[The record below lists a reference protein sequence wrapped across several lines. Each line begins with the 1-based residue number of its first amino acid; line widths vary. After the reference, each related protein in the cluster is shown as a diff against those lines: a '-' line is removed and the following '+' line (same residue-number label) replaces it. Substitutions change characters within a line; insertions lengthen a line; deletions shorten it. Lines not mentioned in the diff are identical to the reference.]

1 LALDEPLG
9 NAAVPYCL
17 GDLRT
22 LVEEGVQGK
31 YIMVNTFLPYA
42 DEIKTARALDDK
54 RLGKQR
60 VESLQILK
68 ANLGM
73 TLGWRNHPAAVM
85 WRGHEGLLCVYNLR
99 ICEEWKDRGY
109 QDTVSTQTQDIMNT
123 LGPTAFRRP
132 WWWGNIDFH
141 RSHQSNLNRKDPHHY
156 NFDVPDDL
164 PYLWPKEQG
173 ILLTKEESNAIKAQL
188 LIQARKK
195 SREERSLAG
204 NS

>member
-1 LALDEPLG
+1 
-9 NAAVPYCL
+9 
-17 GDLRT
+17 
-22 LVEEGVQGK
+22 
-31 YIMVNTFLPYA
+31 
-42 DEIKTARALDDK
+42 
-54 RLGKQR
+54 
-60 VESLQILK
+60 
-68 ANLGM
+68 M
-73 TLGWRNHPAAVM
+73 TLGWRNHPAAIM

-109 QDTVSTQTQDIMNT
+109 QDTFSTQTQDIMNT

-132 WWWGNIDFH
+132 WWWGNLDFH

-164 PYLWPKEQG
+164 PYLWPKEKG
-173 ILLTKEESNAIKAQL
+173 ILLTKEESHAIKAQL

-204 NS
+204 NG